1 MSGELQ
7 IFGKHEFNIAENI
20 QLRHSVKNT
29 GGLACLRQRT
39 GKTIGHV
46 MAFRSARPSQ
56 RSLLFTLV
64 IVLGCGFLAT
74 SLLSYYSSRE
84 SIRDNIINTELPLTS
99 DTVYSEIQKDLVRP
113 VLISS
118 MMARDTFMRDWV
130 VEGER
135 NTQQITR
142 YLKEVMDHYGAFT
155 TFFVS
160 DSSLTYYQA
169 KGILKKID
177 AREPRDVW
185 YYRVRDMEAPYE
197 INVDPDMANKDN
209 LTFFINY
216 KVFDYNNK
224 FIGAT
229 GVGLTVDAVIKLIDR
244 YQQRYERS
252 VYFVDAFGR
261 IVLTG
266 ESGGPQGAAIGESLS
281 QLPSM
286 ADLLSKMPK
295 PLSGTYEHRVNGK
308 EHFLNVRYIPELN
321 WYLFVDK
328 EEESALSDIRH
339 SLYLNLL
346 ICLVIT
352 LIVVYLLNLVVN
364 RFQYRIEAQATLDS
378 LTGLPNRRGFNLWAV
393 KTLKDAQRDAR
404 PLTAML
410 LDLDHF
416 KRLNDTH
423 GHLAGDEVLA
433 GFAEDLKSCLRQSD
447 IICRWGGEEFIIL
460 LKGTDTVDAHDV
472 AEKIRLLAEQHR
484 YTFSGEPLYVT
495 VSIGLSR
502 LQPDDTLQSLIA
514 RADSALYRAKQNG
527 RNQICTETPRAP

>member
-1 MSGELQ
+1 
-7 IFGKHEFNIAENI
+7 
-20 QLRHSVKNT
+20 
-29 GGLACLRQRT
+29 
-39 GKTIGHV
+39 
-46 MAFRSARPSQ
+46 MASRFAGTSQ
-56 RSLLFTLV
+56 RSLLLTLV
-64 IVLGCGFLAT
+64 ILLGFGFLAT
-74 SLLSYYSSRE
+74 SLLSYYASRT

-135 NTQQITR
+135 NSQQITR
-142 YLKEVMDHYGAFT
+142 YLKEVMDHYGAYT
-155 TFFVS
+155 SFFVS

-185 YYRVRDMEAPYE
+185 YYRVRDMETPYE

-216 KVFDYNNK
+216 KVFDYDNK

-244 YQQRYERS
+244 YQQRYQRS

-266 ESGGPQGAAIGESLS
+266 AEGGPQGAAIGESLS
-281 QLPSM
+281 QLPNL
-286 ADLLSKMPK
+286 ADLMAKMPK
-295 PLSGTYEHRVNGK
+295 PLSGTYEYQINGQG
-308 EHFLNVRYIPELN
+308 HFLNVRYIPELH

-328 EEESALSDIRH
+328 EEDSALSEVRH
-339 SLYLNLL
+339 SLYLNLF
-346 ICLVIT
+346 ICLMVT
-352 LIVVYLLNLVVN
+352 LVVVYLLHLVVS
-364 RFQYRIEAQATLDS
+364 RFQYRIETQATLDS
-378 LTGLPNRRGFNLWAV
+378 LTGLPNRRGFNLWAG
-393 KTLKDAQRDAR
+393 KTLKDAQRESR
-404 PLTAML
+404 PLAAML

-433 GFAEDLKSCLRQSD
+433 GFADDLKSCLRQSD

-460 LKGTDTVDAHDV
+460 LKGTDTDSAHGV
-472 AEKIRLLAEQHR
+472 AEKIRLLAEQHN
-484 YTFSGEPLYVT
+484 YVFAHETLNVT
-495 VSIGLSR
+495 VSIGISQ

-514 RADSALYRAKQNG
+514 RADRALYSAKQNG
-527 RNQICTETPRAP
+527 RNQTCTQNPSAL

>member
-1 MSGELQ
+1 
-7 IFGKHEFNIAENI
+7 
-20 QLRHSVKNT
+20 
-29 GGLACLRQRT
+29 
-39 GKTIGHV
+39 
-46 MAFRSARPSQ
+46 
-56 RSLLFTLV
+56 
-64 IVLGCGFLAT
+64 
-74 SLLSYYSSRE
+74 
-84 SIRDNIINTELPLTS
+84 
-99 DTVYSEIQKDLVRP
+99 
-113 VLISS
+113 
-118 MMARDTFMRDWV
+118 
-130 VEGER
+130 
-135 NTQQITR
+135 
-142 YLKEVMDHYGAFT
+142 
-155 TFFVS
+155 
-160 DSSLTYYQA
+160 
-169 KGILKKID
+169 
-177 AREPRDVW
+177 
-185 YYRVRDMEAPYE
+185 MEAPYE

-216 KVFDYNNK
+216 KVFDYDNK

-244 YQQRYERS
+244 YQQRYDRS

-266 ESGGPQGAAIGESLS
+266 ESGGPQGAAIGESLN

-286 ADLLSKMPK
+286 ANLLSKMPK

-339 SLYLNLL
+339 SLYLNLF

-378 LTGLPNRRGFNLWAV
+378 LTGLPNRRGFNLWAF
-393 KTLKDAQRDAR
+393 KTLKDAQRDSR

-433 GFAEDLKSCLRQSD
+433 GFADDLKSCLRQSD

-460 LKGTDTVDAHDV
+460 LNGTDTVSAHEV
-472 AEKIRLLAEQHR
+472 AEKIRLLAEQHT
-484 YTFSGEPLYVT
+484 YLFSREPLQVT
-495 VSIGLSR
+495 VSIGLSQVR
-502 LQPDDTLQSLIA
+502 SDDTLQSLIA

-527 RNQICTETPRAP
+527 RNQICTEAPPAP

>member
-1 MSGELQ
+1 
-7 IFGKHEFNIAENI
+7 
-20 QLRHSVKNT
+20 
-29 GGLACLRQRT
+29 
-39 GKTIGHV
+39 
-46 MAFRSARPSQ
+46 MAFRSASPSQ
-56 RSLLFTLV
+56 RSLLLTLV
-64 IVLGCGFLAT
+64 LVLGCGFLAT
-74 SLLSYYSSRE
+74 SLLSYYASRT

-118 MMARDTFMRDWV
+118 MMARDTFMRDWI

-135 NTQQITR
+135 NPQQITR

-160 DSSLTYYQA
+160 DSTLTYYQA

-244 YQQRYERS
+244 YQQRYDRS

-339 SLYLNLL
+339 SLYLNLF

-433 GFAEDLKSCLRQSD
+433 GFADDLKSCLRQSD

-460 LKGTDTVDAHDV
+460 LKGTDTLDAHDV
-472 AEKIRLLAEQHR
+472 AEKIRLLAEQHS
-484 YTFSGEPLYVT
+484 YTFSGEPLQVT
-495 VSIGLSR
+495 VSIGLSQ
-502 LQPDDTLQSLIA
+502 LLPDDTLQSLIA
-514 RADSALYRAKQNG
+514 RADSALYRAKQSG
-527 RNQICTETPRAP
+527 RNQICTETPTAP

>member
-1 MSGELQ
+1 MDR
-7 IFGKHEFNIAENI
+7 
-20 QLRHSVKNT
+20 QLN
-29 GGLACLRQRT
+29 GL
-39 GKTIGHV
+39 V
-46 MAFRSARPSQ
+46 MASRFAGTSQ
-56 RSLLFTLV
+56 RSLLLTLV

-74 SLLSYYSSRE
+74 SLLSYYASRT

-135 NTQQITR
+135 NPQQITR
-142 YLKEVMDHYGAFT
+142 YLKEVMDHYGAYT
-155 TFFVS
+155 SFFVS

-169 KGILKKID
+169 RGILKKID

-216 KVFDYNNK
+216 KVFDYDNK

-244 YQQRYERS
+244 YQQRYQRS

-266 ESGGPQGAAIGESLS
+266 AEGGPKGAAIGQSLN
-281 QLPSM
+281 QLPDLANLM
-286 ADLLSKMPK
+286 AQMPK
-295 PLSGTYEHRVNGK
+295 PLSGTYEYQIQGHS
-308 EHFLNVRYIPELN
+308 HFLNVRYIPELH

-328 EEESALSDIRH
+328 EEDSALSDVRH
-339 SLYLNLL
+339 SLYLNLF
-346 ICLVIT
+346 ICSIIT
-352 LIVVYLLNLVVN
+352 LIVVYLLHLVVS
-364 RFQYRIEAQATLDS
+364 RFQYRIETQATLDS
-378 LTGLPNRRGFNLWAV
+378 LTGLPNRRGFNQWAF
-393 KTLKDAQRDAR
+393 KSLKDAQRESR

-433 GFAEDLKSCLRQSD
+433 GFADDLKSCLRQSD

-460 LKGTDTVDAHDV
+460 LKSSDTFSAHGV
-472 AEKIRLLAEQHR
+472 AEKIRLLAEQHQ
-484 YTFSGEPLYVT
+484 YPFPGEPLHVT
-495 VSIGLSR
+495 VSIGLSQ

-514 RADSALYRAKQNG
+514 RADRALYKAKQNG
-527 RNQICTETPRAP
+527 RNQICTYTPEAP